1 MSKAGARTFQF
12 GRALAGWVWLLRRDL
27 ARIGPVL
34 LAWILVSF
42 VLLLLDQAMGWSV
55 QGDWL
60 STTMLAD
67 PLFAG
72 LLYVIGLSDDHPAPG
87 AALAIAINRYLALLL
102 LTVLS
107 TLGIFA
113 GLFLLILPG
122 IALAVLWSV
131 AFPIL
136 IAEQANPVEALGA
149 SFSRLKSRFWPVLG
163 LLAIYTFG
171 ILIFAAIMGVYDA
184 ADPADIPPA
193 QHAME
198 AVVTAV
204 SAMLGVYLNVAIYRE
219 LGFIGG
225 HDAGAL
231 D

>member
-1 MSKAGARTFQF
+1 MSQAGTRTFQF

-27 ARIGPVL
+27 PRIGPVL

-42 VLLLLDQAMGWSV
+42 VLLLLDQAIGWSAEA
-55 QGDWL
+55 DWL

-72 LLYVIGLSDDHPAPG
+72 TLYLIGLSDDHTAPG
-87 AALAIAINRYLALLL
+87 AAFAIAINRYLALFL
-102 LTVLS
+102 LTVIS

-136 IAEQANPVEALGA
+136 IAEQAHPIEALGA
-149 SFSRLKSRFWPVLG
+149 SFTRLKSRFWPVFG

-171 ILIFAAIMGVYDA
+171 IFIFAAIMGVYETL
-184 ADPADIPPA
+184 DPADIPPVK
-193 QHAME
+193 HAIE
-198 AVVTAV
+198 AAVTAL

-225 HDAGAL
+225 HDGGAL